1 MPLWCIFTTKT
12 QRNTNK
18 DMQVILENLY
28 KAYFEARKNKRF
40 TKEQLKFEQNY
51 EHQLQLLYEQIITK
65 TYKVAPCKAICF
77 FIHFIQVFKNISYIC
92 RMQSAQKHTFINA
105 KNLQGSKFFRTFKYF
120 LAQHSLKQ
128 LIFSLLLCCGLF
140 SFAQEENTTTFYV
153 NPNTTIVGL
162 DNLNQSTKF
171 AKLEKEQGKIY
182 ISANTIFFS
191 SQNLATVTI
200 KESDESQKLSANKK
214 YKFSKEN
221 RLKTKEQLVKVQRET
236 QVTQTPFPFSLLT
249 DQKQTIVTAISTT
262 TVTTSTFAK
271 TSSKTFAIHNSFSLP
286 IRKVLSQKQNTICYN
301 ENSKPFQIKLK
312 HCNRPPPAI
321 YC

>member
-1 MPLWCIFTTKT
+1 
-12 QRNTNK
+12 
-18 DMQVILENLY
+18 
-28 KAYFEARKNKRF
+28 
-40 TKEQLKFEQNY
+40 
-51 EHQLQLLYEQIITK
+51 
-65 TYKVAPCKAICF
+65 
-77 FIHFIQVFKNISYIC
+77 
-92 RMQSAQKHTFINA
+92 MQSAQKHTFINA
-105 KNLQGSKFFRTFKYF
+105 KNLQGSKFFRPFKYF
-120 LAQHSLKQ
+120 LAQHSTAQHSTAQHSLKQ
-128 LIFSLLLCCGLF
+128 LIFSLLLCCVLF

-236 QVTQTPFPFSLLT
+236 QVTQTPFPFSLPT
-249 DQKQTIVTAISTT
+249 EQKQTIVTAISTT
-262 TVTTSTFAK
+262 TVTPSII
-271 TSSKTFAIHNSFSLP
+271 SKAFAIHNSFSLP

>member
-1 MPLWCIFTTKT
+1 
-12 QRNTNK
+12 
-18 DMQVILENLY
+18 
-28 KAYFEARKNKRF
+28 
-40 TKEQLKFEQNY
+40 
-51 EHQLQLLYEQIITK
+51 
-65 TYKVAPCKAICF
+65 
-77 FIHFIQVFKNISYIC
+77 
-92 RMQSAQKHTFINA
+92 MQSAQKHTFINA
-105 KNLQGSKFFRTFKYF
+105 KNLQGSKFFRPFKYF
-120 LAQHSLKQ
+120 LAQHSTAQHSLKQ

-221 RLKTKEQLVKVQRET
+221 RLKTKEQLVKAQSKT
-236 QVTQTPFPFSLLT
+236 QVTQAPFPFSLPSE
-249 DQKQTIVTAISTT
+249 QKQTIVTAISTT
-262 TVTTSTFAK
+262 TVTPSTF
-271 TSSKTFAIHNSFSLP
+271 SKTVSKAFAIHNGFSLP
-286 IRKVLSQKQNTICYN
+286 IIRKSLSKKQNTICYN

-312 HCNRPPPAI
+312 HCNRPPPVL

>member
-1 MPLWCIFTTKT
+1 
-12 QRNTNK
+12 
-18 DMQVILENLY
+18 
-28 KAYFEARKNKRF
+28 
-40 TKEQLKFEQNY
+40 
-51 EHQLQLLYEQIITK
+51 
-65 TYKVAPCKAICF
+65 
-77 FIHFIQVFKNISYIC
+77 
-92 RMQSAQKHTFINA
+92 MQSAQKHTFINA
-105 KNLQGSKFFRTFKYF
+105 KNLQGSKFFRPFKYF
-120 LAQHSLKQ
+120 LAQHSTAQHSTAQHSTAQHSLKQ
-128 LIFSLLLCCGLF
+128 LIFSLLLCCVLF

-236 QVTQTPFPFSLLT
+236 QVTQTPFPFSLPT

-262 TVTTSTFAK
+262 TVTPSII
-271 TSSKTFAIHNSFSLP
+271 SKAFAIHNSFSLP